1 VAVYAVDQLGVPLEM
16 VNVHGGAIAL
26 GHPVGQSG
34 ARLIVHLAHEL
45 HRRGSGRAVAALCGG
60 TGQGDALLLEA

>member
-1 VAVYAVDQLGVPLEM
+1 MAVYAVHQLGVGLEK

-26 GHPVGQSG
+26 GHPIGQSG
-34 ARLIVHLAHEL
+34 ARLVVHLAHEL
-45 HRRGSGRAVAALCGG
+45 YRHGHGRAAAALCGG